1 MRDFHKPGRSPIYA
15 SEGAAA
21 TSHPL
26 ATAAAIACLKEGGT
40 AMDAAITASAVLAVV
55 EPAMTGIGGDCF
67 VLLSKGGS
75 DDIIA
80 YNGNGA
86 APMKAEIGYFQGQG
100 ITDIAPDSIHAVTI
114 PGAIDAW
121 CRLAA
126 DHGRLG
132 IDKLL
137 QPAIHYAENGF
148 PVAPRVAHD
157 WAQEEEKLRRDDPA
171 AGSYLVGGKAP
182 KVGDRVRLPLLAKTL
197 REIAAKGAAGFYQGW
212 VAEDMAASMKALGG
226 LHTAEDFARHKGDY
240 VTPIATDYK
249 GVKLWECPPP
259 GQGLTALLMLNILTA
274 YGADKAGADPLGA
287 DRFHLQLEAAKLA
300 YRERNAHIA
309 DPAFAKVS
317 VSGLLSSSH
326 AKALA
331 GLVSQN
337 KALDLGA
344 IGQFPK
350 HPDTIYL
357 TVVDKDRNAVSFIN
371 SVYYGFGS
379 GRMAAKSGVLMQN
392 RGACFVVD
400 PAHPN
405 CIGPG
410 KRSMHTIIPAMV
422 TKSGKAVM
430 PYGVMGGDYQP
441 VGQVHALTNMLDYGM
456 DPQAALDCPRAF
468 YDEGT
473 LWVESGIPAATVAGL
488 SARGHNVQPIE
499 DPLGGGQ
506 AIWIDWQNGVL
517 VAGSDPR
524 KDGCALGY

>member
-15 SEGAAA
+15 SDGAAA

-26 ATAAAIACLKEGGT
+26 ATAAAIACLREGGT

-67 VLLSKGGS
+67 VLLSKGGGG
-75 DDIIA
+75 DILA

-86 APMKAEIGYFQGQG
+86 APMKAEFGYFKERGL
-100 ITDIAPDSIHAVTI
+100 TEIAPDSIHAVTI

-126 DHGRLG
+126 DHGRFG

-137 QPAIHYAENGF
+137 RPAIHYAENGF
-148 PVAPRVAHD
+148 PVAPRVAYD
-157 WAQEEEKLRRDDPA
+157 WAQEEEKLRADKPA
-171 AGSYLVGGKAP
+171 AGSYLIGGKAP
-182 KVGDRVRLPLLAKTL
+182 RIGDRVRLPLLGKTM
-197 REIAAKGAAGFYQGW
+197 REIAAKGAAGFYEGW
-212 VAEDMAASMKALGG
+212 VAEDMAASMQALGG
-226 LHTAEDFARHKGDY
+226 LHTVEDFARHKGDY
-240 VTPIATDYK
+240 VKPIATEYR
-249 GVKLWECPPP
+249 GVELWECPPP
-259 GQGLTALLMLNILTA
+259 GQGLTALLMLNILSA
-274 YGADKAGADPLGA
+274 YGAGKSGSDPLSA

-309 DPAFAKVS
+309 DPAFARVS

-326 AKALA
+326 AEALA
-331 GLVSQN
+331 NLIAPD
-337 KALDLGA
+337 KALDLGS
-344 IGQFPK
+344 IGKFPK

-400 PAHPN
+400 AAHPN

-422 TKSGKAVM
+422 TKDGKAVM

-456 DPQAALDCPRAF
+456 DPQEALDTPRAF
-468 YDEGT
+468 YDDGI
-473 LWVESGIPAATVAGL
+473 LSVESGIPAATVAAL
-488 SARGHNVQPIE
+488 AAKGHRVQAAE

-506 AIWIDWQNGVL
+506 AIWIDWQKGIL

>member
-1 MRDFHKPGRSPIYA
+1 MRDFHQAGRSAIYA
-15 SEGAAA
+15 EAGIAA

-26 ATAAAIACLKEGGT
+26 ATSAAVECLKAGGS
-40 AMDAAITASAVLAVV
+40 AIDAAITASAVLAVV

-67 VLLSKGGS
+67 VLMSKGGNA
-75 DDIIA
+75 DIIA

-86 APMKAEIGYFQGQG
+86 APMKAEAGYFQERG
-100 ITDIAPDSIHAVTI
+100 IGEIAADSIHAVTI
-114 PGAIDAW
+114 PGAIEAW

-126 DHGRLG
+126 DHGRFS

-137 QPAIHYAENGF
+137 APAIAYAENGY
-148 PVAPRVAHD
+148 PVAPRVAYD
-157 WAQEEEKLRRDDPA
+157 WAQEEEKLRRDAPA
-171 AGSYLVGGKAP
+171 AASYLVNGKAP
-182 KVGDRVRLPLLAKTL
+182 KIGDRIRLPLLAKTL

-212 VAEDMAASMKALGG
+212 VADDMASAMAAQGG
-226 LHTAEDFARHKGDY
+226 LHDAADFARHKGDY
-240 VTPIATDYK
+240 VTPISTDYK
-249 GVKLWECPPP
+249 GHTLWECPPP
-259 GQGLTALLMLNILTA
+259 GQGLTTLLMLNILQAFGT
-274 YGADKAGADPLGA
+274 DHAGKDPLGP
-287 DRFHLQLEAAKLA
+287 DRLHLQLEAAKLA

-309 DPAFAKVS
+309 DPAFAKVP
-317 VSGLLSSSH
+317 VSGLLSAQH
-326 AKALA
+326 AKTLAALIK
-331 GLVSQN
+331 QE

-350 HPDTIYL
+350 HPDTTYL

-379 GRMAAKSGVLMQN
+379 GRMAPKSGVLMQN

-405 CIGPG
+405 CIAPG

-422 TKSGKAVM
+422 TKGGKAVM

-456 DPQAALDCPRAF
+456 DPQQALDCARAF
-468 YDEGT
+468 YDDGT
-473 LWVESGIPAATVAGL
+473 LWVEAGIPEKTVAAL
-488 SARGHNVQPIE
+488 KSRGHNVQPSA

-506 AIWIDWQNGVL
+506 AIWIDWQRGVL
-517 VAGSDPR
+517 AGGSDPR